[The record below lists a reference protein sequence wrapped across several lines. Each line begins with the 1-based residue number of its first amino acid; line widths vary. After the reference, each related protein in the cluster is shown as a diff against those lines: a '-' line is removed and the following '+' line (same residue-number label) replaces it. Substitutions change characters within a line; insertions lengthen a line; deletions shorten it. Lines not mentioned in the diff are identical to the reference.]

1 MATRVIAED
10 SQVGNAAIADDCE
23 NGEGQDLRQA
33 AKEASDDGDEELPAN
48 EKDDKAT
55 KKQEK
60 KKKKKHKKDGKTEA
74 DELQEKEDAHEED
87 EAKDLSQS
95 ANEERLGSHDD
106 EGSARHPKADSEGCA
121 TKEKDRKKDAG
132 AKKKGQGGAAKCDSA
147 EAKDPAED
155 NPKTPIG
162 KP

>member
-60 KKKKKHKKDGKTEA
+60 KKKKDGKTEA
-74 DELQEKEDAHEED
+74 DELQEKEDANEED

-106 EGSARHPKADSEGCA
+106 EGSARHPKAESEGCA